1 MNTRG
6 AKQLLMGLAIILFSL
21 MLVFA
26 TLAFAFIA
34 YANSPFGSGPGF
46 IVWVAIIAGIVGL
59 AVAYV
64 GFSENN

>member
-6 AKQLLMGLAIILFSL
+6 AQRLLMGLTIILFSL

-26 TLAFAFIA
+26 ALAFAFIA
-34 YANSPFGSGPGF
+34 FANSPFGDGQDL
-46 IVWVAIIAGIVGL
+46 IVWVAIIAGIVRL

-64 GFSENN
+64 GFSGND

>member
-26 TLAFAFIA
+26 SLAFAFIA
-34 YANSPFGSGPGF
+34 YANSPFGYGQDL

-59 AVAYV
+59 AVAYI
-64 GFSENN
+64 GFSDNN